1 MVKSFLA
8 THWVAGSLFMA
19 LALLLLLPAG
29 IPGGD
34 GAVLLVYLASPI
46 YMLHQVEEHL
56 GDRFRR
62 YVNTVV
68 FGGVEALSTSDVLV
82 INLPGVWGINL
93 AALYAA
99 HFAGAGWGLV
109 AGYMILINGVSHVA
123 MALHLRGYNPG
134 LVTAGSGVAIQPG
147 CAPLTLARTG
157 YGRCSPPWT
166 WPAGRCSTGSVT
178 GNGGR
183 SSWTSASSCAA
194 ASRPGGCI

>member
-8 THWVAGSLFMA
+8 AHWVAGSLFMA
-19 LALLLLLPAG
+19 FALLLLLPAG
-29 IPGGD
+29 IPGAG

-62 YVNTVV
+62 YVNQVV
-68 FGGVEALSTSDVLV
+68 FGGVEALSTSAVLV
-82 INLPGVWGINL
+82 VNLPGVWGINL

-109 AGYMILINGVSHVA
+109 AGYMILINGISHVA

-134 LVTAGSGVAIQPG
+134 LVTAALVFIPFGFASVVLIAGTAFQHVLG
-147 CAPLTLARTG
+147 CAIALGVHAAIALHIRHRAGLARRQLG
-157 YGRCSPPWT
+157 
-166 WPAGRCSTGSVT
+166 AI
-178 GNGGR
+178 
-183 SSWTSASSCAA
+183 A
-194 ASRPGGCI
+194 